1 MRRIRPIAPGIREA
15 LHPQRTRGVNTAN
28 ATGLDGTLSVRTP
41 QSAHWKPLA
50 SFPVP

>member
-28 ATGLDGTLSVRTP
+28 ALCVDGAITVREP